1 MRDSFDRVL
10 LVTGGA
16 GFIGSAFLR
25 LNVPRHPNWLF
36 VNLDALTYA
45 GDLKKVESIAK
56 SNNYRFFQG
65 DICNRK
71 LLESIFDE
79 FEINVVIN
87 FAAESHVDNSID
99 ESSAFIMTNIVGT
112 HTLLDVTYK
121 RWINKSRDGFYRFI
135 QISTDEVYGSLSKSQ
150 ESSKELSGYFP
161 NSPYSA
167 SKASADLLCRS
178 YFKTFDFPVII
189 TRSSNNY
196 GPYQN
201 IEKLI
206 PKIISKSLNNEK
218 IPIYGDGSNIRE
230 WIYVDDNCEA
240 ILNVI
245 NQGNVGEIYNIGGK
259 VETTNIFLAKMILK
273 NMGLSEDNLTF
284 VEDRLGHDFRY
295 SLNTEKLKQLGWEE
309 KFDFELGLKFTIKHY
324 QELFSP
330 KIETIKDGK

>member
-121 RWINKSRDGFYRFI
+121 KWINKSRDGLYRFI

-309 KFDFELGLKFTIKHY
+309 KFDFELGLKLTIKHY
-324 QELFSP
+324 QELFSQE
-330 KIETIKDGK
+330 KETIKDGK